1 MSTENDLETYSLD
14 RKTASRLLKVSI
26 RTIDRYI
33 KAKKLSTSVV
43 DGRVWL
49 DRGEIG
55 GFKERQHRKVSA
67 QVVDMS
73 RVEVST
79 DGQVDR
85 SDNIEVIDQEDVD
98 SVSTNKRKRKTSS
111 TVYKKLFVDLKEEL
125 NEKQER
131 LEIANYR
138 VGQLEAQVKNSIP
151 MLEYHQERFEIEQ
164 KEKELSNK
172 VTEQTGIIKRI
183 INQIHHEK
191 FNKRIYLGI
200 LLFILALQPLW
211 LLLFY
216 K

>member
-1 MSTENDLETYSLD
+1 MSTGNDLETYSLD

-43 DGRVWL
+43 DGRIWL
-49 DRGEIG
+49 DRGEISE
-55 GFKERQHRKVSA
+55 FKDRQHRKISA

-73 RVEVST
+73 RVRVTT
-79 DGQVDR
+79 DSRVDE
-85 SDNIEVIDQEDVD
+85 SDNVEVIDHEDVD
-98 SVSTNKRKRKTSS
+98 SVSTKKRKRKTSS
-111 TVYKKLFVDLKEEL
+111 TIYKKLFDDLKEEL

-172 VTEQTGIIKRI
+172 ITEQTGVIKRI
-183 INQIHHEK
+183 INQIHYEK

-211 LLLFY
+211 LLLLY